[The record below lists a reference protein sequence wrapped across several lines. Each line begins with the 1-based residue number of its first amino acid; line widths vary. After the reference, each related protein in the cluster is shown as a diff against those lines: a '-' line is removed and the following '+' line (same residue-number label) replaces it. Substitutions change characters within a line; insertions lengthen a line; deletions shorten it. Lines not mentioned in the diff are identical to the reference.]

1 MSRILLLAREPSTA
15 QQWRGELVAVG
26 GHEVVAVADSSLAAR
41 TLLDLHTPDLV
52 VCELR
57 LADGT
62 ALAMI
67 QWLALQPR
75 CPLIVGVAH
84 DEAEPLLYQA
94 LRSGADN
101 ICGAGGTRGAL
112 AVCVNQTLR
121 GETGFTQ
128 PIAHALLD
136 HFEHL
141 HAQLAHTVG
150 DEQSPLQ
157 LEPPQRELLMKL
169 AVGYRID
176 QLAQAQQAS
185 SRRLG
190 QQLRAIV
197 RKLQWDLRAGALGLS
212 LI

>member
-1 MSRILLLAREPSTA
+1 MSRIVVLARDPATA

-26 GHEVVAVADSSLAAR
+26 GHEVVAVGASSLSAR
-41 TLLDLHTPDLV
+41 ALLELHKPAVV

-67 QWLALQPR
+67 QWLALQPQR
-75 CPLIVGVAH
+75 PLIVGVAH

-101 ICGAGGTRGAL
+101 VCGAGGTPGAL

-121 GETGFTQ
+121 GETGLTQ
-128 PIAHALLD
+128 PIARALLE
-136 HFEHL
+136 HFEQL
-141 HAQLAHTVG
+141 HAQLTHTVG

-176 QLAQAQQAS
+176 QIAQAQQLS
-185 SRRLG
+185 SRALG
-190 QQLRAIV
+190 QRLRAIV
-197 RKLQWDLRAGALGLS
+197 GKLQWDLRAGALALS
-212 LI
+212 LV